1 VKPLQLG
8 LRVNLGQFTLL
19 ALDNVFVGMLVGS
32 ERAVV
37 PLVGEQSFAV
47 SSTALLLAFV
57 VAFGFVKGPLNL
69 VAGRL
74 ADRWGRRNVLLAGW
88 ILGLPVPW
96 MLLFA
101 PSWAWIVAANVLL
114 GANQGFAW
122 SMTVTSKVDLVGRSQ
137 RGFALGINEFSGYL
151 GVAIASAV
159 TGALAATYGLRPA
172 PFIFAAI
179 VAVMGFLLVL
189 LVRETTPFVH
199 LEQKTHGGAVPS
211 AAEPIREIFADV
223 TWRDKTLRA
232 CSQAGC
238 INKFSDAAIWVLLPL
253 GMAAQGWNAAAIG
266 AVAGT
271 YAASWGI
278 AQLGTG
284 ALSDRFGRK
293 PAIVAGL
300 VLDACGLAVA
310 GIASTLVV
318 WFAAALL
325 AGIGTALLYPVLL
338 AVVSDVAPPVSR
350 GTALGVYRLWRDG
363 GYAAGGIVIG
373 LFAERLD
380 LGATFMTVAA
390 LLAISAALAQWWMR
404 ETCTRGAVMQ
414 GHAA

>member
-1 VKPLQLG
+1 
-8 LRVNLGQFTLL
+8 
-19 ALDNVFVGMLVGS
+19 MLVGS

-57 VAFGFVKGPLNL
+57 VAFGFIKGPLNL

-74 ADRWGRRNVLLAGW
+74 ADRWGRR
-88 ILGLPVPW
+88 
-96 MLLFA
+96 
-101 PSWAWIVAANVLL
+101 NVLL

-137 RGFALGINEFSGYL
+137 RGLALGINEFSGYI

-211 AAEPIREIFADV
+211 AAQPMREIFADV

-266 AVAGT
+266 AVA
-271 YAASWGI
+271 
-278 AQLGTG
+278 
-284 ALSDRFGRK
+284 
-293 PAIVAGL
+293 
-300 VLDACGLAVA
+300 
-310 GIASTLVV
+310 
-318 WFAAALL
+318 
-325 AGIGTALLYPVLL
+325 
-338 AVVSDVAPPVSR
+338 
-350 GTALGVYRLWRDG
+350 
-363 GYAAGGIVIG
+363 
-373 LFAERLD
+373 
-380 LGATFMTVAA
+380 
-390 LLAISAALAQWWMR
+390 
-404 ETCTRGAVMQ
+404 
-414 GHAA
+414 